1 MPPRFHLRV
10 FGPPLLLGPTGK
22 PLRLRTKKQLCLLVY
37 LVLNRDSPGVLR
49 SRLVDLL
56 WPDVPEQRG
65 HHSLSQGLTAIR
77 NLLGPDAVQSGGGRL
92 SIRSPIQTDLD
103 IISQPDGQVGD
114 VTQPLEDLED
124 GVGIDFA
131 HWVDA
136 SRQHLLSAAR
146 SELLRAFHEARGL
159 GQTELVHRLATQLF
173 HVDPVND
180 TAVQTLAERALLAGD
195 TGSAIA
201 LLRDFLA
208 RARHRADGVDHERVR
223 RLLER
228 IESGAHPRTDSRP
241 AARRGQACEPFVGRA
256 EEVRKL
262 EAMWQQATEGSL
274 QTCLVTGVA
283 GIGKTSLLRRFAT
296 SIATRG
302 NLALVVRC
310 EQIGTTV
317 PFAVLADLIDE
328 LGKDPSLGAT
338 DPHWLA
344 EASRIAPAL
353 KAKYPGLPAPD
364 SASGEAI
371 RLRVAEA
378 FFRMLETVADG
389 APLFIA
395 IDDLQ
400 HLDHASRD
408 VLHVLMRRLHDSPA
422 MIVMAAQRESF
433 ASSTSLDW
441 RSPELWEWQATVEIP
456 SLDAGEA
463 HMLAK
468 QLTEDLVNL
477 DRYGEILTS
486 VTQLGDGNP
495 YFLESLISDW
505 RAHGDAS
512 LAVTASEGDMT
523 GSKWRP
529 TDALRLTFSRQY
541 QGLGPTGRQVLE
553 LLAVSGRGMVASE
566 LGATL
571 GMATA
576 ETSHV
581 LWDIIQRGVLR
592 LEGDAVSFKNEFP
605 RAFVYYAMSDESR
618 RYHHARLA
626 RALMTPSSDTQP
638 HRALEASHH
647 FVQARMSR
655 EAMSSALAGAEAA
668 VAHGA
673 PQEAERALRKTSDL
687 VTSPPNKAAL
697 LLGEALNQQGLYSEA
712 LRSLATLTA
721 ATCTQPERSSLA
733 ALRAEAMVRGQ
744 IGDESEIQKAVQRGL
759 HEARRAGDS
768 TQVLKI
774 LQTAAEHAVDQ
785 GNESGLTEAEHEA
798 RSITTLARESGTRA
812 YGDMTA
818 GFCLLAR
825 GRFADGYAHLTSS
838 TAVLEEI
845 GHASLVRALNGRA
858 ICAFAIG
865 KFDIAIETYDRA
877 LFFAERTG
885 DYPAACNIAGNAAT
899 LFTDLGALEEAEK
912 QRERALEF
920 ERLAPDNRYS
930 PKTFN
935 NAASLSIVQGEFADA
950 ARWLEKAETALRR
963 VQLVQSQ
970 AVILL
975 TRADYHLATGS
986 EEEALQVIAEAE
998 ATLPRPSSRPTD
1010 AYYTGPLRLPEYRAW
1025 RIRNERAENLSL
1037 HEDNFSIPISML
1049 VEMTAFREWL
1059 AEQDSQVPVR
1069 RPNAEDLVTAT
1080 GLQGVKRLL
1089 HVVGMY
1095 PSGKCAVK
1103 SGERTCA

>member
-49 SRLVDLL
+49 GRLVDLL

-65 HHSLSQGLTAIR
+65 RHSLSQGLTAIR
-77 NLLGPDAVQSGGGRL
+77 NLLGPDAVPSGGGRL

-103 IISQPDGQVGD
+103 VISQPDGQVGD

-124 GVGIDFA
+124 GAGVDFA

-159 GQTELVHRLATQLF
+159 GQTELVYGLATQLF
-173 HVDPVND
+173 RVDPVND
-180 TAVQTLAERALLAGD
+180 TAVQTLTERALLAGD

-201 LLRDFLA
+201 LLRDFLT
-208 RARHRADGVDHERVR
+208 RARQGADGVDHERVR
-223 RLLER
+223 KLLER

-241 AARRGQACEPFVGRA
+241 AARRGQASERFVGRA

-262 EAMWQQATEGSL
+262 EAMWQQVREGSL
-274 QTCLVTGVA
+274 QTCLITGVA

-310 EQIGTTV
+310 EEIGTAV
-317 PFAVLADLIDE
+317 PFAVLADLIEE

-378 FFRMLETVADG
+378 FFRMLETVAEG
-389 APLFIA
+389 APLLIA

-422 MIVMAAQRESF
+422 MIVVAARREGF
-433 ASSTSLDW
+433 TSSTSLDR
-441 RSPELWEWQATVEIP
+441 RSPEFWEWQATVEIP

-463 HMLAK
+463 RMLAK
-468 QLTEDLVNL
+468 QLTEDLVNC
-477 DRYGEILTS
+477 DRYDEILTS
-486 VTQLGDGNP
+486 VTQLADGNP

-505 RAHGDAS
+505 HAHGDDS
-512 LAVTASEGDMT
+512 LAATASEGDMT
-523 GSKWRP
+523 GAKWRP
-529 TDALRLTFSRQY
+529 PDALRLTFSRQY
-541 QGLGPTGRQVLE
+541 EGLGPTGRQVLE

-571 GMATA
+571 GVATA
-576 ETSHV
+576 EASHV

-592 LEGDAVSFKNEFP
+592 LEGDAVSFKNELH

-626 RALMTPSSDTQP
+626 RALMTPSGDAQL

-647 FVQARMSR
+647 FVRAGMPQD
-655 EAMSSALAGAEAA
+655 AMSSALAGAEAA

-697 LLGEALNQQGLYSEA
+697 LLGEALNQQGLYSDA
-712 LRSLATLTA
+712 LESLATLTA
-721 ATCTQPERSSLA
+721 ATCTQPERSKLA
-733 ALRAEAMVRGQ
+733 ALRAEAMVRGR
-744 IGDESEIQKAVQRGL
+744 IGDEREIQKAVQRGL
-759 HEARRAGDS
+759 REARLAGDS

-774 LQTAAEHAVDQ
+774 FQTAAELAVDQ
-785 GNESGLTEAEHEA
+785 GNAEDVAEAESEA
-798 RSITTLARESGTRA
+798 MSMVGKQERSEVQA
-812 YGDMTA
+812 YAQMTA
-818 GFCLLAR
+818 GFCLWAR

-838 TAVLEEI
+838 ATVLEQI

-865 KFDIAIETYDRA
+865 EFDIAIETYDRA

-899 LFTDLGALEEAEK
+899 LFTDLGALEEAER

-963 VQLVQSQ
+963 VQLVQGR

-986 EEEALQVIAEAE
+986 DEEALQLIASAE
-998 ATLPRPSSRPTD
+998 VALPRPSSRSTD
-1010 AYYTGPLRLPEYRAW
+1010 AYNTGRVRLPEYRTW
-1025 RIRNERAENLSL
+1025 RTRNERIEGVPL
-1037 HEDNFSIPISML
+1037 HDDDFSIPISMF
-1049 VEMTAFREWL
+1049 VELAAFREWL
-1059 AEQDSQVPVR
+1059 AERDGVSPAE
-1069 RPNAEDLVTAT
+1069 RPNAEDLVRAT
-1080 GLQGVKRLL
+1080 GLEGVKRLL
-1089 HVVGMY
+1089 RVVGMY
-1095 PSGKCAVK
+1095 PSGN
-1103 SGERTCA
+1103 TP